1 MGRYDDDRPRL
12 IAFSS
17 GPRHESPIAAAAALR
32 TLVDVV
38 RLDLRH
44 GRITPVEAID
54 SVHSLHDQV
63 ESSDIGVGRGDDY
76 LQAQIPLLAVQA
88 EALTQ
93 IAEMSDDPRITRY
106 AALANEMIPIFRD
119 QQPGATAAD
128 LYPDSTS
135 RSVQIAIELSSLR
148 SELGLQ

>member
-12 IAFSS
+12 TAFSS
-17 GPRHESPIAAAAALR
+17 GPTYASPEAAAAALR

-63 ESSDIGVGRGDDY
+63 ESSGIGVGPGADY
-76 LQAQIPLLAVQA
+76 LQAQIPLLAEQA

-93 IAEMSDDPRITRY
+93 IAELSDDPRITRY
-106 AALANEMIPIFRD
+106 AALATELIPIFRE
-119 QQPGATAAD
+119 QRPGASAAE
-128 LYPDSTS
+128 LYSDPSS
-135 RSVQIAIELSSLR
+135 RSVQIAIELNSLR